1 VDNNVKIVVK
11 NKRAFHEYEI
21 KDKIDAGI
29 VLTGDEVKSLRAGN
43 VSLADS
49 YATIYKGE
57 VMLLNCYIAPY
68 SHAYKKDQEEGLE
81 DPSRRSRKLLLHRKE
96 INKLVGAIS
105 RKGLTVVPLK
115 MYFSSRGYV
124 KVELGIAKHKKL
136 VDKKRQL
143 KERDIKREAEREI
156 KNR

>member
-1 VDNNVKIVVK
+1 MKIIVK

-21 KDKIDAGI
+21 QDKIDAGI

-43 VSLADS
+43 VSLSDS
-49 YATIYKGE
+49 YATIFKGE
-57 VMLLNCYIAPY
+57 IMLLNCYIAPY
-68 SHAYKKDQEEGLE
+68 SHAYKVDHPQKG

-96 INKLVGAIS
+96 INKLVGSIS

-124 KVELGIAKHKKL
+124 KIELGIAKHKKL

-143 KERDIKREAEREI
+143 RERDIKREAEREI